1 MFKSYINKI
10 HYLFFSL
17 CQFPIKGH
25 NFLIKTR
32 KESTVRLTAK
42 LRANMSMLTVL
53 ACICFE
59 FFYTVSHLLLDV
71 RQNAPLR
78 TWRPRPLPLWLV
90 CGTSWC
96 PSDPVV
102 LSSLS
107 VYLHTWRTDTEEER
121 KKEVEE
127 EEAAWRIRPTRLT
140 SLFWFQHKPG
150 SRITSSM
157 SEVSSAFQCFTYITV
172 VTDAAHPTSTHKS
185 KTN

>member
-1 MFKSYINKI
+1 MLKSYINKI

-32 KESTVRLTAK
+32 KEESTVRLTAK
-42 LRANMSMLTVL
+42 QLSMLTVL

-90 CGTSWC
+90 CGTSWW

-127 EEAAWRIRPTRLT
+127 EEAAWRIRPTPTHVTFLVPAQT
-140 SLFWFQHKPG
+140 GKPHHKQHEWGEFSFSVLHLYHRGNGCCTPDLDSQK
-150 SRITSSM
+150 
-157 SEVSSAFQCFTYITV
+157 
-172 VTDAAHPTSTHKS
+172 
-185 KTN
+185 